1 MRLLDCFI
9 RIFVYVPD
17 YLAAA
22 GDYEPF
28 RAKLA
33 SLIDDARDEARRILV
48 SDGDFDAALFAVV
61 AWVDETVMC
70 SHWSGGDRWRRA
82 TLQMQFFRSSRA
94 GVEFYTRLEGLTAS
108 QRQVREV
115 YYMALASGFRGRF
128 ASINDQPALDLLKQQ
143 QVLALLDSPA
153 RLGIEGGE
161 PLFPTAHPVVRVAP
175 LEKPRRW
182 FLGSMPLTMLAAPA
196 AVVVI
201 LYLSFSLIL
210 GANVRQILAAI
221 H

>member
-9 RIFVYVPD
+9 KIFVYVPD
-17 YLAAA
+17 FLAAA
-22 GDYEPF
+22 GEYETF

-33 SLIDDARDEARRILV
+33 SLIDEARNDARRISV
-48 SDGDFDAALFAVV
+48 SDADFDAALFAVV
-61 AWVDETVMC
+61 AWIDETVMC
-70 SHWSGGDRWRRA
+70 SQWPGADRWRKS

-94 GVEFYTRLEGLTAS
+94 GVEFYARLEGLTAS

-128 ASINDQPALDLLKQQ
+128 AGVNDQPALDMLKQQ
-143 QVLALLDSPA
+143 QILALLDSPV

-161 PLFPTAHPVVRVAP
+161 PLFPAAHPMVRVAP
-175 LEKPRRW
+175 PEKPRRW
-182 FLGSMPLTMLAAPA
+182 FLGSMPLTMVAAPA

-201 LYLSFSLIL
+201 LYLAFSLIL